1 MPCRG
6 QAGGP
11 VRVIEHVWHPVEQPS
26 DWGLPKTTATLER
39 NEANRWQV
47 EIEGPFLMVYTCLYH
62 PFMVPGEWFIG
73 K

>member
-1 MPCRG
+1 
-6 QAGGP
+6 
-11 VRVIEHVWHPVEQPS
+11 VWHPVEQPS